1 MFFFFF
7 LFGFSYEN
15 FIWDSFLSSDCHSGQ
30 TEMEKTCKGVKKK
43 KIIFPEPLVLMPLI
57 LMTYSKISWFSW
69 VIDSHDMQYF

>member
-1 MFFFFF
+1 MLDGLYFLLKEMWNVFF

-43 KIIFPEPLVLMPLI
+43 DH
-57 LMTYSKISWFSW
+57 FSW
-69 VIDSHDMQYF
+69 AIGSDVIDSHDMQ